1 MINVRKMKTSATLN
15 KMGEDYNAYKRYRS
29 KTYNAVELVKY
40 KKNSIGAFYSESSIN
55 NPETITNADSIT
67 IIHHTDLDGD
77 ASGSIA
83 YNYSKNILEKAGKT
97 AKFSFLRYNYK
108 IMELVSFINEIKRT
122 TDSGTRL
129 AIIVDLSLPM
139 DSLERMLE
147 VFDKVIWIDHHGT
160 SLKVAED
167 IATNPDYRKKISFA
181 IDKSNSAT
189 YMAYLL
195 FCEGLFDGNDNEWA
209 RNSFPALIISDY
221 DTWNNGNVIRYTLG
235 TYLNQYYYSLGTLTA
250 SHDYWKQLF
259 CNKESDSALAE
270 SLTYGK
276 KLVSIDQLKNDV
288 LYNATCKY
296 FYVEANYSICVING
310 TGNSS
315 RFSSMDEND
324 IKILL
329 RINTDNTITASLF
342 SENLTVQSMDLG
354 RICREHFNGGGHPGA
369 AGFSYDIESFF
380 SHVNEIVRV
389 KEGYPEGSKINYND
403 DVAKISDALA
413 ALVFY
418 ELRKELK
425 INK

>member
-1 MINVRKMKTSATLN
+1 MINVRKMRTNVTLN
-15 KMGEDYNAYKRYRS
+15 KMGEDYNTYKRYRS
-29 KTYNAVELVKY
+29 KKYNDHVELVKL
-40 KKNSIGAFYSESSIN
+40 KRNSLAAFYSESTID
-55 NPETITNADSIT
+55 NPETITKSNHIS
-67 IIHHTDLDGD
+67 IIHHTDMDGD
-77 ASGSIA
+77 ASGSIVF
-83 YNYSKNILEKAGKT
+83 NYAKNILEKAGKKDT
-97 AKFSFLRYNYK
+97 QFSFLRYNYRL
-108 IMELVSFINEIKRT
+108 IELNSFVNEISKT
-122 TDSGTRL
+122 TEVGSRL
-129 AIIVDLSLPM
+129 AIVVDLSLPM
-139 DSLERMLE
+139 ESLEKILSAY
-147 VFDKVIWIDHHGT
+147 DKVIWVDHHGT

-167 IATNPDYRKKISFA
+167 IATNPTYKKQISFA

-195 FCEGLFDGNDNEWA
+195 FCEGLFDGNDGDWA

-418 ELRKELK
+418 ELGKEL
-425 INK
+425 NK